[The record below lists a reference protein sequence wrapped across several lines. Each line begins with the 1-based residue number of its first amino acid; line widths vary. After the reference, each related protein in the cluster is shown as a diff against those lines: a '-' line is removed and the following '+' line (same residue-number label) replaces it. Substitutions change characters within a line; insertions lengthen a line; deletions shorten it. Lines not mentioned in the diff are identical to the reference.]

1 MLMKSAIN
9 YKLINIALFLIVIFL
24 LGKTYTIWYKF
35 ILVIINV
42 LKPFI
47 ISFSLTYFLYPVVRL
62 LSKKINKNIA
72 CFIVLTV
79 FILTFYLLFKI
90 TIPILYNESFTIIKE
105 IKYFLIKLKYPIIE
119 ELSTKVITYI
129 QDNLV
134 LFLSKSINIFSSLI
148 TILILITCF
157 LFNYEVIVKKVKSI
171 LIKNKPKLYFL
182 LSSINKELLG
192 YVKGIGIIML
202 VEIVEYTIIY
212 KLIGHPNYLLLSSLT
227 SLTTIIPFFGGLVS
241 NIIAVITAS
250 TISKK
255 LFILTSVIVIVMPII
270 DSYIIQP
277 KIYKGTNQISPL
289 STIIVVILGG
299 IIFKTIGIIIAIPLY
314 IVIKNIIAHCRPKGD
329 EWYSLLEVAQGIGP
343 RKYSKKGFLYNLKT
357 TLRGEKKHQYRKAV
371 REYDKSMLT
380 EYREIATAIATSDLP
395 SGKSLPK
402 EAFVQDTPTTSDT
415 PKTK

>member
-1 MLMKSAIN
+1 MKSAIN

-35 ILVIINV
+35 ILVIIKA

-47 ISFSLTYFLYPVVRL
+47 ISFSLAYFLYPVVRL

-90 TIPILYNESFTIIKE
+90 TIPILYKESFTIIKE
-105 IKYFLIKLKYPIIE
+105 IKYFLIKLKYPIIK

-134 LFLSKSINIFSSLI
+134 LFLSKSINIFSSLV
-148 TILILITCF
+148 TVLILTTCF

-171 LIKNKPKLYFL
+171 LITKKPKLYFL
-182 LSSINKELLG
+182 LSSINQELLG

-255 LFILTSVIVIVMPII
+255 LFILTSIIVIVMPII
-270 DSYIIQP
+270 DSYLIQP
-277 KIYKGTNQISPL
+277 KSYKETNQISPL
-289 STIIVVILGG
+289 LPLILVILGG
-299 IIFKTIGIIIAIPLY
+299 IIFKVIGIMIAIPLY
-314 IVIKNIIAHCRPKGD
+314 IIIRNVFTCYF
-329 EWYSLLEVAQGIGP
+329 E
-343 RKYSKKGFLYNLKT
+343 RKS
-357 TLRGEKKHQYRKAV
+357 V
-371 REYDKSMLT
+371 
-380 EYREIATAIATSDLP
+380 
-395 SGKSLPK
+395 
-402 EAFVQDTPTTSDT
+402 
-415 PKTK
+415 